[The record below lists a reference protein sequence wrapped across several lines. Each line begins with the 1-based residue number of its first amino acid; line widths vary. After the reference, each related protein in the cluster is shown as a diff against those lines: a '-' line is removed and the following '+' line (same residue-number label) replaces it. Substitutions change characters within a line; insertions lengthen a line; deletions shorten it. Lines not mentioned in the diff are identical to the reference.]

1 MLALPADS
9 GSIVSVVGIDPG
21 TSTLGTAVLWID
33 LNTMGIIASSAQTY
47 RGDRLQDEESW
58 LGALHGDRFSRIA
71 ALEGALL
78 QLFTHVKPFMIASE
92 APFISMRQPQAYGA
106 LTEVMCAIQN
116 AVMFYDAWKPL
127 YRIDPPTV
135 KKMVGAAG
143 NAGKEEV
150 KQAVLNLRDLNYNGE
165 KPLHLLDEHSI
176 DALAV
181 AFARWRA
188 FLKEM
193 NYVV

>member
-1 MLALPADS
+1 MLRLPADS
-9 GSIVSVVGIDPG
+9 GSIISVVGIDPG
-21 TSTLGTAVLWID
+21 TSTLGTSVLWID
-33 LNTMGIIASSAQTY
+33 LNTMGIISSSAKTF

-58 LGALHGDRFSRIA
+58 LGALHGDRFSRIC

-78 QLFTHVKPFMIASE
+78 HLFTHVKPYLIASE

-127 YRIDPPTV
+127 YRIDPPSV
-135 KKMVGAAG
+135 KKAVGAAG
-143 NAGKEEV
+143 NADKHAV
-150 KQAVLNLRDLNYNGE
+150 KQAVLQLRDLNYAGDT
-165 KPLHLLDEHSI
+165 PLELLDEHSV

-181 AFARWRA
+181 AYARWRN